1 MRWKKTITM
10 VEAHAE
16 GEVGRIVT
24 SFVNDIP
31 GKTMLAKMNYIN
43 QVDDSLRRFLVF
55 EPRGYAQMSTNL
67 IFEPIHK
74 EADIG
79 FLILQ
84 GDKAHAMSGSNSI
97 CLVTVLLETGRIE
110 MIEPETVVT
119 LDTPAGLV
127 RAVAN
132 CKNGKCEQVTLDMT
146 PSYADQLDRI
156 IEVEGLGEV
165 KVDIAFGG
173 IFYALIDP
181 VQFDLKI
188 LPENA
193 RQLVDIGTR
202 IHRAVNSQLDI
213 RHPELEDLKGISY
226 TMFVGHDSDGVMKG
240 ATILPPGRIDR
251 SPCGTG
257 NSARLAV
264 MEARGQVKVGQSLK
278 ARSIIDSEF
287 QVEIVAKKTI
297 AGKSGILP
305 RVSGR
310 GWIHGIH
317 QVGVDPSDPYPHGYK
332 VSDCWG
338 DAFDL
343 LS

>member
-1 MRWKKTITM
+1 MHWKKTITM

-24 SFVNDIP
+24 SVVNDIP
-31 GKTMLAKMNYIN
+31 GETMLEKMNYIN

-127 RAVAN
+127 RAVAS
-132 CKNGKCEQVTLDMT
+132 CKNGKCERVTLDMT
-146 PSYADQLDRI
+146 PSYADQLDTI

-165 KVDIAFGG
+165 IVDIAFGG
-173 IFYALIDP
+173 IFYALINP
-181 VQFDLKI
+181 SQFNLKI

-193 RQLVDIGTR
+193 RKLVDIGTKV
-202 IHRAVNSQLDI
+202 HRAINSQI
-213 RHPELEDLKGISY
+213 EIKHPQIEGLKGISY

-264 MEARGQVKVGQSLK
+264 MEARGQAEVGQSFL

-287 QVEIVAKKTI
+287 KLEILEKKTI
-297 AGKSGILP
+297 AGKSGIIP

-310 GWIHGIH
+310 GWIHGVH
-317 QVGVDPSDPYPHGYK
+317 QIGVDPSDPYPLGYK
-332 VSDCWG
+332 VADCWG

>member
-1 MRWKKTITM
+1 MHWKKTITM

-16 GEVGRIVT
+16 GEVGRVVT
-24 SFVNDIP
+24 GGVLDMP
-31 GKTMLAKMNYIN
+31 GKTMLDKMNHIN

-67 IFEPIHK
+67 LLPPTRP
-74 EADIG
+74 EADAG

-84 GDKAHAMSGSNSI
+84 GDKAHAMSGSNAI
-97 CLVTVLLETGRIE
+97 CVVTVLLETGVIE
-110 MIEPETVVT
+110 MREPETIVT

-127 RAVAN
+127 RARAS
-132 CKNGKCEQVTLDMT
+132 CADGRCQRVTLDMT
-146 PSYADQLDRI
+146 PSYADQLNAVV
-156 IEVEGLGEV
+156 EVEGLGEV
-165 KVDIAFGG
+165 RLDIAFGG
-173 IFYALIDP
+173 IFYALVDP
-181 VQFDLKI
+181 TQFDLQI
-188 LPENA
+188 SPENA
-193 RQLVDIGTR
+193 RKLVGIGTR
-202 IHRAVNSQLDI
+202 IHRAVNRQLDI
-213 RHPELEDLKGISY
+213 RHPQLPGLDGISY
-226 TMFVGHDSDGVMKG
+226 VMFTGFDDDGVMKG
-240 ATILPPGRIDR
+240 ATVLPPGRIDR

-264 MEARGQVKVGQSLK
+264 MAARGEVAVGQSLT

-287 QVEIVAKKTI
+287 QVEILGEQVV
-297 AGKSGILP
+297 GGRPGILP

-317 QVGVDPSDPYPHGYK
+317 QIGVDASDPYPLGYMLA
-332 VSDCWG
+332 DCWG

>member
-24 SFVNDIP
+24 SVVNDIP
-31 GKTMLAKMNYIN
+31 GETMLEKMNYIN

-97 CLVTVLLETGRIE
+97 CLVTVLLETGRIK

-127 RAVAN
+127 RAVAS
-132 CKNGKCEQVTLDMT
+132 CKNGKCERVTLDMT
-146 PSYADQLDRI
+146 PSYADQLDTA

-165 KVDIAFGG
+165 IVDIAFGG
-173 IFYALIDP
+173 IFYALINP
-181 VQFDLKI
+181 SQFNLKI

-193 RQLVDIGTR
+193 RKLVDIGTKV
-202 IHRAVNSQLDI
+202 HRAINSQI
-213 RHPELEDLKGISY
+213 KIKHPQIEGLKGISY

-264 MEARGQVKVGQSLK
+264 MEARGQAEVGQSFL

-287 QVEIVAKKTI
+287 KLEILEKKTI
-297 AGKSGILP
+297 AGKPGIIP

-310 GWIHGIH
+310 GWIHGVH
-317 QVGVDPSDPYPHGYK
+317 QIGVDPSDPYPLGYK
-332 VSDCWG
+332 VADCWG

>member
-10 VEAHAE
+10 IEAHAE

-24 SFVNDIP
+24 SVVNDIP
-31 GKTMLAKMNYIN
+31 GKTMLEKMNYIN

-67 IFEPIHK
+67 IFEPINK

-127 RAVAN
+127 RAVAS

-213 RHPELEDLKGISY
+213 RHPELEDLKGIS
-226 TMFVGHDSDGVMKG
+226 
-240 ATILPPGRIDR
+240 
-251 SPCGTG
+251 
-257 NSARLAV
+257 
-264 MEARGQVKVGQSLK
+264 
-278 ARSIIDSEF
+278 
-287 QVEIVAKKTI
+287 
-297 AGKSGILP
+297 
-305 RVSGR
+305 
-310 GWIHGIH
+310 
-317 QVGVDPSDPYPHGYK
+317 
-332 VSDCWG
+332 
-338 DAFDL
+338 
-343 LS
+343 

>member
-1 MRWKKTITM
+1 
-10 VEAHAE
+10 
-16 GEVGRIVT
+16 
-24 SFVNDIP
+24 
-31 GKTMLAKMNYIN
+31 
-43 QVDDSLRRFLVF
+43 
-55 EPRGYAQMSTNL
+55 MSTNL

-97 CLVTVLLETGRIE
+97 CLVTVLLETGRIK
-110 MIEPETVVT
+110 MIEPKTVVT

-127 RAVAN
+127 RAVAS
-132 CKNGKCEQVTLDMT
+132 CKNGKCERVTLDMT
-146 PSYADQLDRI
+146 PSYADQLDTT

-165 KVDIAFGG
+165 IVDIAFGG
-173 IFYALIDP
+173 IFYALINP
-181 VQFDLKI
+181 SQFNLKI

-193 RQLVDIGTR
+193 RKLVDIGTKV
-202 IHRAVNSQLDI
+202 HRAINSQI
-213 RHPELEDLKGISY
+213 EIKHPQIEGLKGISY

-264 MEARGQVKVGQSLK
+264 MEARGQAEVGQSFL

-287 QVEIVAKKTI
+287 KLEILEKKTI
-297 AGKSGILP
+297 AGKSGIIP

-310 GWIHGIH
+310 GWIHGVH
-317 QVGVDPSDPYPHGYK
+317 QIGVDPSDPYPLGYK
-332 VSDCWG
+332 VADCWG

>member
-24 SFVNDIP
+24 SGVCDIP
-31 GKTMLAKMNYIN
+31 GDTMLEKMNYIN

-67 IFEPIHK
+67 IFDPINK

-79 FLILQ
+79 FLVLQ

-110 MIEPETVVT
+110 MKEPETIVI

-127 RAVAN
+127 RATAT
-132 CKNGKCEQVTLDMT
+132 CKNGKCERVSLDMT
-146 PSYADQLDRI
+146 PSYADQLDSI
-156 IEVEGLGEV
+156 IDVEGLGKV
-165 KVDIAFGG
+165 TVDIAFGG

-181 VQFDLKI
+181 SQFDLKI

-193 RQLVDIGTR
+193 RKLVDIGTR
-202 IHRAVNSQLDI
+202 IHRAVNEQLDI
-213 RHPELEDLKGISY
+213 SHLELKSLKGISY
-226 TMFVGHDSDGVMKG
+226 TMFVGHDDEGEMKG

-264 MEARGQVKVGQSLK
+264 MAAKGQIEVGQIFK

-287 QVEIVAKKTI
+287 QVEIVAKETI

-305 RVSGR
+305 RISGR

-317 QVGVDPSDPYPHGYK
+317 QVGVDPSDPYPLGFK
-332 VSDCWG
+332 VADCWG

>member
-1 MRWKKTITM
+1 
-10 VEAHAE
+10 
-16 GEVGRIVT
+16 
-24 SFVNDIP
+24 
-31 GKTMLAKMNYIN
+31 MLEKMNYIN

-97 CLVTVLLETGRIE
+97 CLVTVLLETGRIK

-127 RAVAN
+127 RAVAS
-132 CKNGKCEQVTLDMT
+132 CKNGKCERVTLDMT
-146 PSYADQLDRI
+146 PSYADQLDTI

-165 KVDIAFGG
+165 IVDIAFGG
-173 IFYALIDP
+173 IFYALINP
-181 VQFDLKI
+181 SQFNLKI

-193 RQLVDIGTR
+193 RKLVDIGTKV
-202 IHRAVNSQLDI
+202 HRAINSQI
-213 RHPELEDLKGISY
+213 KIKHPQIEGLKGISY

-264 MEARGQVKVGQSLK
+264 MEARGQAEVGQSFL

-287 QVEIVAKKTI
+287 KLEILEKKTI
-297 AGKSGILP
+297 AGKSGIIP

-310 GWIHGIH
+310 GWIHGVH
-317 QVGVDPSDPYPHGYK
+317 QIGVDPSDPYPLGYK
-332 VSDCWG
+332 VADCWG

>member
-1 MRWKKTITM
+1 MQWKKTITM

-24 SFVNDIP
+24 SGVNDIP
-31 GKTMLAKMNYIN
+31 GDTMLEKMNYIN

-67 IFEPIHK
+67 IFNPINK
-74 EADIG
+74 DADIG

-110 MIEPETVVT
+110 MKEPETTVI
-119 LDTPAGLV
+119 LDTPAGIV
-127 RAVAN
+127 RATAS
-132 CKNGKCEQVTLDMT
+132 CKNGKCVRVSLDMT
-146 PSYADQLDRI
+146 PSYADQLDAI
-156 IEVEGLGEV
+156 IDVEGLGKV
-165 KVDIAFGG
+165 SVDIAFGG

-181 VQFDLKI
+181 SQFDLKI

-202 IHRAVNSQLDI
+202 IHRAVNEQLEI
-213 RHPELEDLKGISY
+213 SHPELESIKGISY
-226 TMFVGHDSDGVMKG
+226 TMFVGHDDEGEMKG

-264 MEARGQVKVGQSLK
+264 MEARGQIKVGEILK
-278 ARSIIDSEF
+278 AKSIIDSEF
-287 QVEIVAKKTI
+287 QVEIISKKTI
-297 AGKSGILP
+297 AGKPGILP
-305 RVSGR
+305 RISGR

-317 QVGVDPSDPYPHGYK
+317 QIGIDPSDPYPLGYK

>member
-24 SFVNDIP
+24 SGIIDIP
-31 GKTMLAKMNYIN
+31 GDTMLKKMNYIN
-43 QVDDSLRRFLVF
+43 TVDDSLRRFLVF

-67 IFEPIHK
+67 IFDPINK
-74 EADIG
+74 KADVG

-97 CLVTVLLETGRIE
+97 CLVTVLLETG
-110 MIEPETVVT
+110 MIEIKEPKTIVT

-127 RAVAN
+127 RATAM
-132 CKNGKCEQVTLDMT
+132 CENGKCERVSLDMT
-146 PSYADQLDRI
+146 PSYVDQLDVI
-156 IEVEGLGEV
+156 VEVEGLGEIN
-165 KVDIAFGG
+165 VDIAFGG

-181 VQFDLKI
+181 AQFNLKI

-202 IHRAVNSQLDI
+202 VHRAVNNQLDI
-213 RHPELEDLKGISY
+213 KHPELKDLKGISY
-226 TMFVGHDSDGVMKG
+226 TMFVGYDDEGVMKG

-257 NSARLAV
+257 NAARLAV
-264 MEARGQVKVGQSLK
+264 MEARGQVSVGQTLK
-278 ARSIIDSEF
+278 AMSIIDSEF

-297 AGKSGILP
+297 NGRPGILP
-305 RVSGR
+305 RISGR
-310 GWIHGIH
+310 GWLHGVH
-317 QVGVDPSDPYPHGYK
+317 QVGVDPSDPYPLGYK

>member
-1 MRWKKTITM
+1 MQWKKTITM

-24 SFVNDIP
+24 SGVNDIP
-31 GKTMLAKMNYIN
+31 GDTMLEKMNYIN

-67 IFEPIHK
+67 IFDPINK
-74 EADIG
+74 DADIG

-110 MIEPETVVT
+110 MKEPETTVT
-119 LDTPAGLV
+119 LDTPAGIV
-127 RAVAN
+127 RATAS
-132 CKNGKCEQVTLDMT
+132 CKNGKCERVSLDMT
-146 PSYADQLDRI
+146 PSYADQLDAI
-156 IEVEGLGEV
+156 IDVEGLGKV
-165 KVDIAFGG
+165 TVDIAFGG

-181 VQFDLKI
+181 SQFDLKI

-202 IHRAVNSQLDI
+202 IHRAVNEQLEI
-213 RHPELEDLKGISY
+213 SHPELESIKGISY
-226 TMFVGHDSDGVMKG
+226 TMFVGHDDEGRMKG

-264 MEARGQVKVGQSLK
+264 MEARGQIKVGEILK
-278 ARSIIDSEF
+278 AKSIIDSEF
-287 QVEIVAKKTI
+287 QVEIISKKTI
-297 AGKSGILP
+297 AGKPGILP
-305 RVSGR
+305 RISGR

-317 QVGVDPSDPYPHGYK
+317 QIGIDPSDPYPLGYK